1 MKLQRS
7 KIKKILPKICYIL
20 IFIGLA
26 LFFGK
31 TYIWERDNLIAKTG
45 TARATNVVG
54 TEVEAVEVDETEPTP
69 QEIIEYTVPA
79 GNPRYISI
87 PSIGN
92 VNQRQVISVGLTKAG
107 ALDTPINIFQ
117 AGWYNQSAKP
127 GTGGTVIIDGHN
139 GGPNV
144 IGIFKH
150 LPNAKLGEK
159 VIIENGAGQIFTYT
173 IVKNDT
179 IPLAESDNYMKEIF
193 RKIDG
198 KETLTVITCT
208 GEWSQTRQT
217 YLSRQYL
224 RATLD
229 GDTGE
234 KEKAT
239 PTNQGVQLNNSSSKE
254 AEKTPNEKPNTA
266 KDQQKSTPAAEVSEE
281 TETEE

>member
-1 MKLQRS
+1 MKLQKS

-20 IFIGLA
+20 IFIGLS

-31 TYIWERDNLIAKTG
+31 TYFWEQENLIAKTG
-45 TARATNVVG
+45 TARATNVIG

-69 QEIIEYTVPA
+69 EEVIEYTVPA
-79 GNPRYISI
+79 GNPRYITI

-127 GTGGTVIIDGHN
+127 GTGGTIVIDGHN

-144 IGIFKH
+144 VGIFKY
-150 LPNAKLGEK
+150 LPNAKIGEK

-173 IVKNDT
+173 VIKNDT
-179 IPLAESDNYMKEIF
+179 ISLDQSDEYMKEIF
-193 RKIDG
+193 KKIDG
-198 KETLTVITCT
+198 KETLTIITCT

-217 YLSRQYL
+217 FLSRQYL

-229 GDTGE
+229 GDNGEE
-234 KEKAT
+234 KETKT
-239 PTNQGVQLNNSSSKE
+239 SSKGIQLDNLTQ
-254 AEKTPNEKPNTA
+254 EK
-266 KDQQKSTPAAEVSEE
+266 SEE
-281 TETEE
+281 KSNDKELKSVQETTVEESNSEK

>member
-1 MKLQRS
+1 MKLQ
-7 KIKKILPKICYIL
+7 KNKLKKILPKICYIL
-20 IFIGLA
+20 AFIGLA

-31 TYIWERDNLIAKTG
+31 TYLWEQENLAEKTG
-45 TARATNVVG
+45 TARAINVVG
-54 TEVEAVEVDETEPTP
+54 TEVEAVEVDETEPTQ
-69 QEIIEYTVPA
+69 QEVIEYTVPA

-92 VNQRQVISVGLTKAG
+92 VNQRQVISVGLTNAG
-107 ALDTPINIFQ
+107 ALDTPTNIFQ

-127 GTGGTVIIDGHN
+127 GSGGAIVIDGHN

-144 IGIFKH
+144 VGIFKY

-159 VIIENGAGQIFTYT
+159 VIIENGAGQTFTYT

-179 IPLAESDNYMKEIF
+179 IPLEESDEYMKQIF
-193 RKIDG
+193 KKLDG
-198 KETLTVITCT
+198 KETLTIITCT

-229 GDTGE
+229 SDKVEVNQETT
-234 KEKAT
+234 A
-239 PTNQGVQLNNSSSKE
+239 PTKSGMQLNNSSDKE
-254 AEKTPNEKPNTA
+254 DTA
-266 KDQQKSTPAAEVSEE
+266 SSSSDKSE
-281 TETEE
+281 TDK